1 MQIVVSSILN
11 LFQLRLECG
20 PFKDPT
26 STGVVMKLRD
36 SDLMK
41 VLEGLGKYGNH
52 IDVVFRSAISSIL
65 FKKFDESS
73 DSAEYGILIIQEMRD
88 FLNKRM
94 STVIQ
99 QRRNSSDSKWETV
112 QIELT
117 DVLNALR
124 KYETLFYS
132 NLIKLLK
139 DSRAEVFSNWKKI
152 IDLKPKY
159 IVLHSLDVFEISSN
173 IFSESDYERVDGHGW
188 IKRQRTKISADA
200 CLFGIVS

>member
-36 SDLMK
+36 NDLMK

-52 IDVVFRSAISSIL
+52 IDLVFRSAISSIL
-65 FKKFDESS
+65 FKKFDECS

-117 DVLNALR
+117 DVLIALR
-124 KYETLFYS
+124 KYETSFYS

-139 DSRAEVFSNWKKI
+139 DSRAEVFSNWKK
-152 IDLKPKY
+152 
-159 IVLHSLDVFEISSN
+159 SLI
-173 IFSESDYERVDGHGW
+173 
-188 IKRQRTKISADA
+188 
-200 CLFGIVS
+200 